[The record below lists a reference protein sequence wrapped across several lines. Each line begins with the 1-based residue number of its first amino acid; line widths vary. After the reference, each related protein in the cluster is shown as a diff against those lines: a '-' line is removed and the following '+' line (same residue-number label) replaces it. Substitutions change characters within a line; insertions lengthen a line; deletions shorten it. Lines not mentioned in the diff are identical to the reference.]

1 MAVYFSG
8 ASIDERGQISGG
20 KAGDQNGREVRTTK
34 AYMHP
39 QGWRVFRHPDKNIAY
54 WIGTNAKSIAD
65 NDNYGYDQS
74 QRLTGYYAAI
84 NAGWEPKNVK
94 APCELDC
101 SSDVRTCVACAL
113 EREIPNF
120 NTSTEA
126 NVLLGLGFV
135 EVKNWTLDTLQ
146 LGDILVTK
154 TKGHTEVVS
163 SGVSTVVAAPAADC
177 YPKYTGTS
185 YSIVDGLRAVGEK
198 DTSYNHRL
206 KIARA
211 NGVSAYL
218 GTAKQNASLLTLLRA
233 GRLKKA

>member
-20 KAGDQNGREVRTTK
+20 KAGDQGNEVRTCK
-34 AYMHP
+34 AYNHKL
-39 QGWRVFRHPDKNIAY
+39 GWRVFRYPNANIAK
-54 WIGTNAKSIAD
+54 WIGTNAKVMAD
-65 NDNYGYDQS
+65 NQNFGYDQS
-74 QRLTGYYAAI
+74 QRLTGYNAAI
-84 NAGWEPKNVK
+84 KAGWEPANVK
-94 APCELDC
+94 TPVEVDC
-101 SSDVRTCVACAL
+101 SSLVRTCVACAL

-120 NTSTEA
+120 NTSTEP
-126 NVLLGLGFV
+126 NILIGLGFI
-135 EVKNWTLDTLQ
+135 EIKNWTLDSLQ
-146 LGDILVTK
+146 VGDIVCTK
-154 TKGHTEVVS
+154 SKGHTEVVS

-218 GTAKQNASLLTLLRA
+218 GTSKQNASLLTLLRA